1 MRLSTGKIL
10 LITLF
15 LTAITAGIA
24 LYISADQSEKM
35 SITFQRVS
43 HTQEVLFQA
52 EKLLAALTERETLT
66 REYALTGDKGYLGLL
81 EKSGQSVNSEFS
93 RLKAYTVDNDD
104 QQKRLDSLG
113 QYVRQGAAISDS
125 LVVLVRAGRRSAGA
139 SLLSTEEVKKVGSMI
154 RRLIVN
160 VEEQEQKLLKGRRT
174 ANISAMS
181 NLRAVLYVGI
191 SLLVILVMVLIQ
203 KLRVEVIADKETYD
217 IMQYNAT
224 LMNNIRDAIVSTDK
238 DFNIVSWNKQAEV
251 IFGWTEQEM
260 KGKTFASRMS
270 PSYKGSPRTSVVK
283 ELIKTGTWSGEA
295 SIEKKNGDIIT
306 ILLSSSLIRNSNGK
320 MTGTVTIAR
329 DITSR
334 KQVEEQLKMFN
345 EELGKQV
352 EERRSEL
359 NDVIEQLVL
368 SEKKYKLLFA
378 NNPLPMMMV
387 TLPRMEIT
395 DVNDAA
401 IEQYGYPKAL
411 FVEKTIYDLLA
422 ADGETY
428 SSLLTEESLG
438 YHYGGECKHKKGDGS
453 LIYVELFTYGMIF
466 EGRQTKLIL
475 AHDITQKVEADNKLK
490 QYLEEIR
497 MLTGH
502 LQEIREEERKSIARE
517 IHDELGQQLT
527 VLKMEVAWAIRKLN
541 QPGKQEV
548 KLEGLLETID
558 GTMRSVRRIC
568 SELRPTL
575 LDDLGLVA
583 ALQWHAGQLQSGTGI
598 HISISAP
605 EEIGNLPPEVKTGMY
620 RIFQESL
627 TNVVRHAEAKKVDVC
642 LSVADKMIILHIK
655 DDGKGFDISA
665 SSQKRT
671 LGILGMKERSLGMGG
686 EYIIESYPGKG
697 TSVRVTIPIEAS
709 AESLTTKT
717 TTDDKDSY
725 SR

>member
-1 MRLSTGKIL
+1 M
-10 LITLF
+10 ITLF
-15 LTAITAGIA
+15 LTAITVGMA

-35 SITFQRVS
+35 NTTFQRVS

-66 REYALTGDKGYLGLL
+66 REYALTGDEGYLRLL
-81 EKSGQSVNSEFS
+81 EESGQSVNHEFS
-93 RLKAYTVDNDD
+93 RLKAYTVDNDN
-104 QQKRLDSLG
+104 QQQRLDSLG
-113 QYVRQGAAISDS
+113 KYIRLGAAVSDS
-125 LVVLVRAGRRSAGA
+125 LVVLVRAGGRAAGA
-139 SLLSTEEVKKVGSMI
+139 RLLATEEVKNVGSMI
-154 RRLIVN
+154 RQLIVN
-160 VEEQEQKLLKGRRT
+160 VEDHEQKLLKDRRT

-217 IMQYNAT
+217 VMQYNAT

-238 DFNIVSWNKQAEV
+238 DFIIVSWNKQAEI
-251 IFGWTEQEM
+251 IFGWTEREM
-260 KGKTFASRMS
+260 KGKTFASMMS
-270 PSYKGSPRTSVVK
+270 PSYKGSSRASVIK

-295 SIEKKNGDIIT
+295 SMEKKNGDIIT
-306 ILLSSSLIRNSNGK
+306 ILLSSSLIRNSYGK
-320 MTGTVTIAR
+320 ITGTVAIAR

-359 NDVIEQLVL
+359 NEVIEQLVL

-387 TLPRMEIT
+387 TLPEMGIT

-401 IEQYGYPKAL
+401 IEQYGYPKEV

-422 ADGETY
+422 ADGESY
-428 SSLLTEESLG
+428 SLLLTEESLG
-438 YHYGGECKHKKGDGS
+438 YHYGGECKHKKEDGS
-453 LIYVELFTYGMIF
+453 LIYVELFTHGMIF

-502 LQEIREEERKSIARE
+502 LLEIREEERKNIARE

-541 QPGKQEV
+541 QPGKREV

-583 ALQWHAGQLQSGTGI
+583 ALQWHAGQLQSSTGI
-598 HISISAP
+598 NIDINAP
-605 EEIGNLPPEVKTGMY
+605 EEISNLTPEIKTGMY

-627 TNVVRHAEAKKVDVC
+627 TNVVRHADAKKVDVC
-642 LSVADKMIILHIK
+642 LAVADKMIILHIK

-686 EYIIESYPGKG
+686 EYIIESYPGRG
-697 TSVRVTIPIEAS
+697 TSVMVTIPVEAG
-709 AESLTTKT
+709 AENLTTKT
-717 TTDDKDSY
+717 STNDKDPY

>member
-1 MRLSTGKIL
+1 M
-10 LITLF
+10 ITLF
-15 LTAITAGIA
+15 LTAITVGIA

-35 SITFQRVS
+35 NTAFQRVS
-43 HTQEVLFQA
+43 HTQETLFQA

-66 REYALTGDKGYLGLL
+66 REYALTGDAGYLGLL
-81 EKSGQSVNSEFS
+81 EESGESVNRELS
-93 RLKAYTVDNDD
+93 RLKAHTVDSDN

-113 QYVRQGAAISDS
+113 QYIQRGAVISDS
-125 LVVLVRAGRRSAGA
+125 LVVLVQAGEQSAGA
-139 SLLSTEEVKKVGSMI
+139 RLLATEEVKRTGSVM
-154 RRLIVN
+154 RQLIAN
-160 VEEQEQKLLKGRRT
+160 VEDHEQRLLKDRRT

-181 NLRAVLYVGI
+181 DLRAVLYVGI
-191 SLLVILVMVLIQ
+191 SLLLILVMVLIQ

-238 DFNIVSWNKQAEV
+238 DFNIVSWNKQAEA
-251 IFGWTEQEM
+251 IFGWTEREM
-260 KGKTFASRMS
+260 KGKTFASMMS
-270 PSYKGSPRTSVVK
+270 PSYKGRSQSSVIK
-283 ELIKTGTWSGEA
+283 EFVKTGTWSGEA
-295 SIEKKNGDIIT
+295 NIEKKNGDIIT

-320 MTGTVTIAR
+320 MTGTVAIAR

-359 NDVIEQLVL
+359 NEIIEQLVL
-368 SEKKYKLLFA
+368 SEKKYKLLFE
-378 NNPLPMMMV
+378 NNPLSMMMV
-387 TLPRMEIT
+387 TLPEMKIT

-401 IEQYGYPKAL
+401 IGQYGYPKEL
-411 FVEKTIYDLLA
+411 FVGKTIYDLLA
-422 ADGETY
+422 DDDESY
-428 SSLLTEESLG
+428 SSFLTEESLG
-438 YHYGGECKHKKGDGS
+438 YHYGGESMHKKEDGS
-453 LIYVELFTYGMIF
+453 LIYVELFTHGMIF
-466 EGRQTKLIL
+466 EGRQTRLIL

-502 LQEIREEERKSIARE
+502 LLEIREEERKNIARE

-527 VLKMEVAWAIRKLN
+527 VLKMEVAWAARKLN
-541 QPGKQEV
+541 QPGKQSV

-558 GTMRSVRRIC
+558 GTMRFVRRIC

-583 ALQWHAGQLQSGTGI
+583 ALQWHAKQLQASAGI
-598 HISISAP
+598 NIEIDAP
-605 EEIGNLPPEVKTGMY
+605 EEIDNLTPEVKTGMY

-627 TNVVRHAEAKKVDVC
+627 TNVVRHAGAKKVEVS
-642 LSVADKMIILHIK
+642 LAVADKMIILHIK

-697 TSVRVTIPIEAS
+697 TSVMVTIPVETNAG
-709 AESLTTKT
+709 T
-717 TTDDKDSY
+717 
-725 SR
+725 